1 MRRHAFPDLALRARA
16 AQAREVRAKLK
27 QAASALEDVAGWL
40 HEAVQQINT
49 RNEDEFVAHLKECP
63 DCRRQVAKVARAG
76 ARLSSRVLAA
86 AGIEVLN

>member
-1 MRRHAFPDLALRARA
+1 MKRKLFPDLALRARA
-16 AQAREVRAKLK
+16 AQAREARAKLR
-27 QAASALEDVAGWL
+27 QAASALEDVSSWL
-40 HEAVQQINT
+40 HETIKQINAQS
-49 RNEDEFVAHLKECP
+49 EDEFVAHLKECP